1 MSSYS
6 GRDPGITIVRLS
18 LVLTGFLMILL
29 LASPVTASAVP
40 GLKDPI
46 QLVNTGFAFGSSVAL
61 GAGLGLVGAKVSP
74 LSSMLIQVV
83 YCLQLAAFNRDL
95 VSGLSLLV
103 TDS

>member
-61 GAGLGLVGAKVSP
+61 GAGLALVGAKG
-74 LSSMLIQVV
+74 
-83 YCLQLAAFNRDL
+83 LASLFDAHT
-95 VSGLSLLV
+95 GSLLFTV
-103 TDS
+103 GQIGRASCRERG